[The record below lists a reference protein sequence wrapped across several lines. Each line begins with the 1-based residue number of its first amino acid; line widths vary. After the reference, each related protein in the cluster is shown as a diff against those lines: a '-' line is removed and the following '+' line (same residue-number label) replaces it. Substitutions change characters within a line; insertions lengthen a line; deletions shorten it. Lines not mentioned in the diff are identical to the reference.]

1 MGTETV
7 AESYYEKVHLS
18 FLVKL
23 NNPLMGTET
32 DDIVYNVGSHAY
44 VLLN

>member
-7 AESYYEKVHLS
+7 DHTQRRSPITDI
-18 FLVKL
+18 LVKL

-32 DDIVYNVGSHAY
+32 LCCGINY
-44 VLLN
+44 